1 MGLIGNLAIPYAR
14 HVIEPRHLR
23 VLHAVMK
30 AGSFTAAARELN
42 CTQPAVSQQIKALEK
57 SVGTPILARSGRDAR
72 LTEAGEILARHATS
86 ILARLTA
93 AEEEIAAIA
102 GLQAGCVR
110 LVSFLSGTATVIPPA
125 LATMRAERPDIEVTL
140 SEATPP
146 RAIAMLRDGDCDIA
160 LAFRYPDL
168 PGTSPRTAAYPDDP
182 GAEKA
187 DDADRNGLVA
197 HPLLTD
203 RLVGLLPAGHHLAGA
218 EKLELTDLADDTWVL
233 GCASCRRHV
242 VKLCARSG
250 FTPRMDLTTD
260 DYPTVI
266 GLVGAGMGVAVLPEL
281 ALSSVPSAS
290 IRLVP
295 VVPTV
300 PREVVALTLPAHES
314 VPAVR
319 LMLQHLRSAAR
330 LAVQEPSTA
339 PR

>member
-1 MGLIGNLAIPYAR
+1 M
-14 HVIEPRHLR
+14 IEPRHLR

-30 AGSFTAAARELN
+30 AGSFTAAARELK

-57 SVGTPILARSGRDAR
+57 SVGTPLLARSGRDAH

-102 GLQAGCVR
+102 GLHAGCVR
-110 LVSFLSGTATVIPPA
+110 LVSFLSGTSTVIPPA
-125 LATMRAERPDIEVTL
+125 LAALRAARPEVEVTL

-146 RAIAMLRDGDCDIA
+146 RAIGMLRDGDCDIA
-160 LAFRYPDL
+160 LAFRYPEL
-168 PGTSPRTAAYPDDP
+168 PGTSPGAP
-182 GAEKA
+182 GAHPEDA
-187 DDADRNGLVA
+187 GTEREQDADWDGLAA

-203 RLVGLLPAGHHLAGA
+203 RLVGLLPEGHHLAGA
-218 EKLELTDLADDTWVL
+218 AKLELADLAGDTWIL

-242 VKLCARSG
+242 VKVCRSTG

-266 GLVGAGMGVAVLPEL
+266 GLVGAGMGVSVLPEL
-281 ALSSVPSAS
+281 ALSSLPSATV
-290 IRLVP
+290 RRVP
-295 VVPTV
+295 IVPTIQ
-300 PREVVALTLPAHES
+300 REVVALTLPAYES

-319 LMLQHLRSAAR
+319 LMLQHLKSAAR
-330 LAVQEPSTA
+330 LAGQALDGTSLP